1 MPQRIRRSTPTDVAE
16 NAFAPRI
23 FTRPLRR
30 VVVAVSVV
38 LSIVAASLLAASPA
52 AAADPTFSSA
62 GITYSYTESDGQATI
77 TKAVV
82 PSGTKVLS
90 IPASTGTYGVNVIG
104 NGVFA
109 EMGLTSVTIPDTVTD
124 IGEGSFESNSLTSLS
139 LGAEVG
145 YIGYRAFADNQLI
158 SLTMPDLLKYIDD
171 YAFTQNSSLHTVL
184 LNEGLTTIGES
195 AFSSDGLTAITIP
208 DSVTEIGQYAF
219 DTNKLDAV
227 TIGSGITNIPFGAFA
242 FNPLTHITI
251 PAQVKSIDDLAFYE
265 NPGLISVTFDG
276 DAPTT
281 FTAASGSS
289 NGSLIVPQGN
299 TAQMAKLTVYSYEG
313 AKDFTTPTWKG
324 YKSSVIKRPAALVD
338 GSSLFTLNAE
348 GSDYSEQNLFS
359 INPASAAATLIG
371 GETVNPGSMN
381 YSQPLAWNAKGT
393 SAYFIIRGNLG
404 VGPSINK
411 LDIATG
417 AISDSFALTATFS
430 VYEASAMAI
439 GRNGAAY
446 IITRTTGGD
455 LFLSSLNLGTGGL
468 TYIATLDLGS
478 PGPTLGGFAVDP
490 STGLFWI
497 FDVDSGS
504 PNRLIQV
511 DVATGVLS
519 NATSITNL
527 DSDFYASSLQFDS
540 DGTRWLLGANSPQNA
555 ILYSVVAAGSSAV
568 NSGFVKHNATKL
580 TAYSLL
586 LVPVSTAIDAAP
598 EFTNNTPTAANVG
611 TAYSYTYTASGSPA
625 PTFSTT
631 DALPAGLT
639 LNGTTG
645 ELSGTPTGTGGV
657 SAAFTVK
664 ASNTITPDAPGTAN
678 TITVAAAPKFIGD
691 GPATTATFGIA
702 YNYTFAASGYPT
714 ATTFTIE
721 SGDGSLPTGLSL
733 SSAGVISGSPTG
745 GAGTSTFTVTANN
758 TTAPNAVS
766 ASHSITVSVPVAP
779 AFTSDSP
786 PDTAT
791 VGEEY
796 YYPFEASGS
805 PAPTFTISGT
815 ALPAEWSLSA
825 DGVLT
830 GNASTVYA
838 NVITFTVKA
847 TNGSG
852 DAFSEEHTITIQPAP
867 ASPLFTANTP
877 NSWATVG
884 TVYESYQFTATGYPA
899 PTFSAVGEV
908 PAGLTL
914 SESGLLSGTPTGV
927 GGDVSFTVIASNN
940 VNPFDSVELTFV
952 VSAAPILTSDSPP
965 ATALTGTAFAG
976 YTFTATGSPRPTF
989 SLGSGALPA
998 GMTIGSVSGGLA
1010 GTPSSGS
1017 GGVYTFTVKASNEV
1031 GSPALGASHTLTVSQ
1046 PPVLTADLPGL
1057 TATSGTAY
1065 PGYTFEASGFP
1076 APIFVVTGNLPNGLG
1091 VDPASGVLSGTPS
1104 DDAGDYTFSVTAR
1117 NDVGTAAVGAS
1128 HTLVLSVPAAPVF
1141 GADSPPIAAT
1151 VGTAYTYTFTATGYP
1166 APTFSSTTLP
1176 TGWVLSTAG
1185 VLTAMPTTDMVYE
1198 QPIEFT
1204 VTASNGVSPAA
1215 VGVEHTI
1222 TVSPAPAVPVFT
1234 VDSPASTGVVGTPYV
1249 SHQFEAS
1256 GYPVPTLTVN
1266 DADLPAGLT
1275 FTDGLL
1281 SGTPT
1286 GVGGVF
1292 TFTVH
1297 AGNSVDADVPG
1308 IEHTVTISAAPIF
1321 TAQSPALTA
1330 TVGTAY
1336 TPYTYTASGYPTTMT
1351 FTVASGE
1358 LPAGMTL
1365 TAGVLSGTPT
1375 GIGGT
1380 YTFTVTASNTVGS
1393 PVSSTSTTIV
1403 VSAAPVLTADVPTNA
1418 ATVGVDYSFTYTGT
1432 GTPTPTFAVS
1442 AGVLPA
1448 GLSLSGA
1455 GVLSGTPTGTGG
1467 VSDGFTVTASNRV
1480 ADTAGASRTLTVAAA
1495 PIFTDG
1501 VPTLTATVGTAY
1513 VGHTFTATGFPTP
1526 TFTVGSLP
1534 PGFTFDNGVL
1544 AGTPTGVGGTFTI
1557 QVTAHNATAN
1567 VDAVA
1572 RTFIVDAAPVVT
1584 ADEPTSTATVGTA
1597 YSFTYAATGY
1607 PTPTFAVTAGTL
1619 PAGLTLSGAGVL
1631 SGTPTGTGG
1640 VSDGFTVTASNRVD
1654 DTVGASRT
1662 ITVSAAPI
1670 LTADAPPTP
1679 AVGVA
1684 YSYTFTA
1691 TGFPAP
1697 AFTSSGTL
1705 PAGLTLSEEGVLEG
1719 IATIPGSYTFTI
1731 TAANNVVPDAGGTP
1745 HTLVVAV
1752 PALNLQL
1759 GFEVGSVVGGA
1770 TSTATAVGLMVDS
1783 PWIVQVFSTPH
1794 TIASGFVGNT
1804 GAINANIGL
1813 PTTLEPGLHHLV
1825 FTGMSA
1831 SGETL
1836 TTTVWFTVSVKG
1848 TFLAI
1853 STVGPTKTEAE
1864 LAKTGPGADS
1874 GSWLFWALLAMVA
1887 GAGMVLKRRR
1897 LTPR

>member
-1 MPQRIRRSTPTDVAE
+1 MKTASFRSSIT
-16 NAFAPRI
+16 F
-23 FTRPLRR
+23 
-30 VVVAVSVV
+30 VAV
-38 LSIVAASLLAASPA
+38 AALLAFGITPA
-52 AAADPTFSSA
+52 VAIPLGVAPLVAGSALYTYSNDYGQPYYQAAPESGDLTVVKANSSSSGGSVAGPTAWDSTTSTAYLVEPYSGTFSSF
-62 GITYSYTESDGQATI
+62 I
-77 TKAVV
+77 
-82 PSGTKVLS
+82 PSTGVR
-90 IPASTGTYGVNVIG
+90 STGTGISGTDEDNMPSALAIGTDGEAYVIIT
-104 NGVFA
+104 NYVKDNDLYSLDLA
-109 EMGLTSVTIPDTVTD
+109 T
-124 IGEGSFESNSLTSLS
+124 GEKTFI
-139 LGAEVG
+139 A
-145 YIGYRAFADNQLI
+145 QLI
-158 SLTMPDLLKYIDD
+158 SRSPAVSPKI
-171 YAFTQNSSLHTVL
+171 
-184 LNEGLTTIGES
+184 
-195 AFSSDGLTAITIP
+195 TA
-208 DSVTEIGQYAF
+208 
-219 DTNKLDAV
+219 
-227 TIGSGITNIPFGAFA
+227 
-242 FNPLTHITI
+242 
-251 PAQVKSIDDLAFYE
+251 
-265 NPGLISVTFDG
+265 
-276 DAPTT
+276 
-281 FTAASGSS
+281 
-289 NGSLIVPQGN
+289 
-299 TAQMAKLTVYSYEG
+299 
-313 AKDFTTPTWKG
+313 
-324 YKSSVIKRPAALVD
+324 
-338 GSSLFTLNAE
+338 
-348 GSDYSEQNLFS
+348 
-359 INPASAAATLIG
+359 
-371 GETVNPGSMN
+371 
-381 YSQPLAWNAKGT
+381 
-393 SAYFIIRGNLG
+393 
-404 VGPSINK
+404 
-411 LDIATG
+411 
-417 AISDSFALTATFS
+417 
-430 VYEASAMAI
+430 
-439 GRNGAAY
+439 
-446 IITRTTGGD
+446 
-455 LFLSSLNLGTGGL
+455 
-468 TYIATLDLGS
+468 
-478 PGPTLGGFAVDP
+478 FAVDP
-490 STGLFWI
+490 STGLFWVWNA
-497 FDVDSGS
+497 DTAVL
-504 PNRLIQV
+504 NRLN
-511 DVATGVLS
+511 VATGELS
-519 NATSITNL
+519 NAKTLTGFTSG
-527 DSDFYASSLQFDS
+527 DSVYAIQFDTN
-540 DGTRWLLGANSPQNA
+540 GTLWLMAHKASTTEGY
-555 ILYSVVAAGSSAV
+555 LYSVISGNSVAISSGPLSYLSPPSTRV
-568 NSGFVKHNATKL
+568 TIE
-580 TAYSLL
+580 TYSLL
-586 LVPVSTAIDAAP
+586 LAPAIPAKVAPSFTA
-598 EFTNNTPTAANVG
+598 NTPTAGKVG
-611 TAYSYTYTASGSPA
+611 SAYSYTFTATGVPA
-625 PTFSTT
+625 PTFALASG
-631 DALPAGLT
+631 ALPAGLT
-639 LNGTTG
+639 LNATTG
-645 ELSGTPTGTGGV
+645 VLSGTPTGTGGI
-657 SAAFTVK
+657 SGAFTVK
-664 ASNTITPDAPGTAN
+664 ATNGESPDAAGTSA
-678 TITVAAAPKFIGD
+678 TIVVAAAPLF
-691 GPATTATFGIA
+691 TTVTPGNAVFDTP
-702 YNYTFAASGYPT
+702 YTYSFAVSGYPV
-714 ATTFTIE
+714 ATTYTI
-721 SGDGSLPTGLSL
+721 GAGSLPSGLTL
-733 SSAGVISGSPTG
+733 STAGVISGTPNGS
-745 GAGTSTFTVTANN
+745 AGTSNFTVTANN
-758 TTAPNAVS
+758 TTTPNATTGTL
-766 ASHSITVSVPVAP
+766 SISVTVPVAP
-779 AFTSDSP
+779 AFVLHSP
-786 PDTAT
+786 DATAT
-791 VGEEY
+791 VNVPY
-796 YYPFEASGS
+796 SYTFTASGT
-805 PAPTFTISGT
+805 PAPTFALSGPDLPT
-815 ALPAEWSLSA
+815 GWALSSA
-825 DGVLT
+825 GVLT
-830 GNASTVYA
+830 GTAASVYVNPISVTVVA
-838 NVITFTVKA
+838 SNGFGTAA
-847 TNGSG
+847 TTGP
-852 DAFSEEHTITIQPAP
+852 HTITIQPAP

-877 NSWATVG
+877 DPRATVG
-884 TVYESYQFTATGYPA
+884 SVYESYQFTATGYPA
-899 PTFSAVGEV
+899 PTFSAVGDV

-927 GGDVSFTVIASNN
+927 GGDASFMVFASNN
-940 VNPFDSVELTFV
+940 VNPFDFVSLTFV

-965 ATALTGTAFAG
+965 ATALAGTAFAG

-1010 GTPSSGS
+1010 GTPRSGS
-1017 GGVYTFTVKASNEV
+1017 GGVYTYTVKASNEV

-1046 PPVLTADLPGL
+1046 PPALTADLPGL

-1065 PGYTFEASGFP
+1065 PGYTFEASGYP
-1076 APIFVVTGNLPNGLG
+1076 APIFVVTGDLPNGMG

-1104 DDAGDYTFSVTAR
+1104 DDAGDYTFSVTAS
-1117 NDVGTAAVGAS
+1117 NDVGTAAVGVS

-1141 GADSPPIAAT
+1141 GADSPPTAAT

-1166 APTFSSTTLP
+1166 APEFTAVGLPAGWTL
-1176 TGWVLSTAG
+1176 TTAG
-1185 VLTAMPTTDMVYE
+1185 VLSAMPTTDMVY
-1198 QPIEFT
+1198 QNAITFT
-1204 VTASNGVSPAA
+1204 VTASNGVNPAA

-1222 TVSPAPAVPVFT
+1222 TVSPAPAAPVFT
-1234 VDSPASTGVVGTPYV
+1234 VDAPASTGTVGTPYV

-1256 GYPVPTLTVN
+1256 GYPVPTLTV
-1266 DADLPAGLT
+1266 DGADLPLGLT

-1336 TPYTYTASGYPTTMT
+1336 TPYTFTASGYPTAMT

-1375 GIGGT
+1375 GTGGTYTFTVTASNTVGTLATSSSKTIVVSAAPVLTAQTPPLTATVGIAYTPYSFTASGSPTAMTFAIETGALPLGMELTAGVLSGTPAGTGGSYTFTVSASNTVGAPAISTSKTIVVSAAPIFTAHTPPLTATVGTAYTPYTFTASGYPTAMTFTVASGELPAGLTLTAGVLSGTPTGTGGT

-1393 PVSSTSTTIV
+1393 PVSSTSKTIV

-1418 ATVGVDYSFTYTGT
+1418 ATVGVDYSFTYTAT

-1448 GLSLSGA
+1448 GLSLSEA
-1455 GVLSGTPTGTGG
+1455 GVLSGKPTGTGG
-1467 VSDGFTVTASNRV
+1467 VAAGFTVTASNTV
-1480 ADTAGASRTLTVAAA
+1480 ADTAGSSRTLTVAAA

-1501 VPTLTATVGTAY
+1501 VPALTATVGTAY

-1557 QVTAHNATAN
+1557 QVTAHNATAD

-1572 RTFIVDAAPVVT
+1572 RTFIVDAAPILT
-1584 ADEPTSTATVGTA
+1584 ADEPTSTATVGTS
-1597 YSFTYAATGY
+1597 YSFTYTATGY
-1607 PTPTFAVTAGTL
+1607 PVPTFAVTAGTL

-1631 SGTPTGTGG
+1631 SGNPTGTGG

-1697 AFTSSGTL
+1697 AFTSSGAL

-1731 TAANNVVPDAGGTP
+1731 TAVNNVEPDAAGTT

-1752 PALNLQL
+1752 PALTLQL

-1783 PWIVQVFSTPH
+1783 PWTVQVFSTPH

-1813 PTTLEPGLHHLV
+1813 PTTLEPGLHHLL

-1887 GAGMVLKRRR
+1887 GAGMVLGRRR
-1897 LTPR
+1897 VRHH